1 MEKCNPETG
10 KEKKM
15 DKVLIK
21 LETDWEHDGTTYD
34 AGTELNVDAATGKR
48 LCESNIAK
56 LYDPKAE
63 ESARKKAEAELKKQ
77 TELITAAVSTAVSE
91 VKKELQKDVSV
102 VQVKKPEVDPKG
114 GFENFAEF
122 AQAVHRRTIG
132 SGHPLVKKLDKYQER
147 VKTVMVEGED
157 AQGGFLVPT
166 EFRTEL
172 LQTGLEDTAFA
183 DKCTFIPMQ
192 TNHVEIPAVF
202 DTDHS
207 GTPKEF
213 YGGIVIYRPEEGGS
227 KTFSKP
233 HFGLVEL
240 NLHEVAGICAVS
252 NNLLEDSP
260 ISIGAILNKLF
271 GNAISWILDD
281 DTIQGDGVG
290 KPLGILH
297 CDATVTVPIEA
308 EQEADTVVAG
318 NVLNMYARMPAQ
330 SLKSAVWLA
339 NQTVLP
345 QLAQMTIGNYPVF
358 VPAGGLSQKP
368 FDTLLGKPLIYT
380 EKLPALGDAGCIM
393 FVDPTQYLLGAKRG
407 MSMQTASSIHLYFDL
422 DQTCFRFVM
431 RYDGVC
437 WWKSCMTPKHGDC
450 LSPYIKLATTN
461 PE

>member
-1 MEKCNPETG
+1 
-10 KEKKM
+10 M

-21 LETDWEHDGTTYD
+21 LETEWEHNGTVFE
-34 AGTELNVDAATGKR
+34 AGTQLNVDPATSKR
-48 LCESNIAK
+48 LVDSNIAK
-56 LYDPKAE
+56 IYDPKAE
-63 ESARKKAEAELKKQ
+63 ESARLKAELELKKMRD
-77 TELITAAVSTAVSE
+77 IAAAAATVAVAE
-91 VKKELQKDVSV
+91 VKEELSKQISV

-114 GFENFAEF
+114 GFDTFAEF
-122 AQAVHRRTIG
+122 AQAVHRKTVG
-132 SGHPLVKKLDKYQER
+132 ASANPLVKKLNTYQER

-166 EFRTEL
+166 EFRQEL
-172 LQTGLEDTAFA
+172 LQTSLEDSVFA
-183 DKCTFIPMQ
+183 NRATFIPMGS
-192 TNHVEIPAVF
+192 NHIEIPAVF

-213 YGGIVIYRPEEGGS
+213 HGGIIIYRPEEGGS

-260 ISIGAILNKLF
+260 ISIGALLNKLF
-271 GNAISWILDD
+271 GQAITWILDD

-297 CDATVTVPIEA
+297 CDATVEVDKETD
-308 EQEADTVVAG
+308 QTDNTVVAA
-318 NVLNMYARMPAQ
+318 NVLNMYARMPQ
-330 SLKSAVWLA
+330 QNLKNAIWLA

-345 QLAQMTIGNYPVF
+345 QLATMTIGNYPVF

-368 FDTLLGKPLIYT
+368 YDTLLGKPLFYT
-380 EKLPALGDAGCIM
+380 EKLPALGTAGDIM

-407 MSMQTASSIHLYFDL
+407 MSMQTASSIHLYFDM

-431 RYDGVC
+431 RYDGTC

-450 LSPYIKLATTN
+450 LSPYVKLGARITL
-461 PE
+461 

>member
-1 MEKCNPETG
+1 
-10 KEKKM
+10 M

-21 LETDWEHDGTTYD
+21 LETEWEHDGTVYE
-34 AGTELNVDAATGKR
+34 AGTQLNVNPELAKTLGETG
-48 LCESNIAK
+48 IAN

-63 ESARKKAEAELKKQ
+63 ESARQAAERELKKQ
-77 TELITAAVSTAVSE
+77 EKLISAAVGTAVAE
-91 VKKELQKDVSV
+91 VRKELVNKVSV
-102 VQVKKPEVDPKG
+102 VTIAKPTVDPKG
-114 GFENFAEF
+114 GFDNFAEF
-122 AQAVHRRTIG
+122 AMAVHRHTIG
-132 SGHPLVKKLDKYQER
+132 SSHPLTKKLVKYQDFQ
-147 VKTVMVEGED
+147 KTVMEEGDD

-172 LQTGLEDTAFA
+172 LQTGLEDTVFANKAF
-183 DKCTFIPMQ
+183 FIPMQ
-192 TNHVEIPAVF
+192 TNHIKIPAVF

-207 GTPKEF
+207 GDPKEF
-213 YGGIVIYRPEEGGS
+213 HGGIIIYRPEEGGY

-233 HFGLVEL
+233 KFGLIEL
-240 NLHEVAGICAVS
+240 NLHEVAGICAVT

-271 GNAISWILDD
+271 GQAISWILDD

-297 CDATVTVPIEA
+297 CDATTEVDKESAQTD
-308 EQEADTVVAG
+308 DTVVAA
-318 NVLNMYARMPAQ
+318 NVLNMYARMPQ
-330 SLKSAVWLA
+330 QCLKNAIWLA

-358 VPAGGLSQKP
+358 IPAGGLSQKP
-368 FDTLLGKPLIYT
+368 YDTLLGKPLFYT
-380 EKLPALGDAGCIM
+380 EKLPALGSAGDIM

-407 MSMQTASSIHLYFDL
+407 LSMQTASSIHLYFDM
-422 DQTCFRFVM
+422 DQTCFRFTM

-450 LSPYIKLATTN
+450 LSPYVKLGARKTL
-461 PE
+461 